1 MKRINR
7 ILTIILIIIASAIES
22 NAILNTRLFNSRD
35 IVSSNYSNLCLDQ
48 DGYLWIGTQYG
59 LLRFDGCNFDKYLH
73 DEKSDTSLSDNRVM
87 KILCDTEG
95 RIWVATCEGL
105 NLYDPHSDSFTR
117 ITLPGMGH
125 YGYIFDIIQMSSGDI
140 IFMVSGVGP
149 YILDFS
155 SGTPTAVKFMPH
167 IENLG
172 GLNSLAESVKG
183 EVVGGNHSGD
193 IITVAPN
200 GQARTHH
207 LADTYIKILTR
218 DHDGNF
224 FIATTNKAWRWD
236 PKDGSFT
243 PISIPEPYNPV
254 LDCATPTSEG
264 NFLVGTIG
272 NGVFI
277 LEKGSVELKPY
288 REITNSIID
297 ISRARISTI
306 NEDSMGNLWIGSSH
320 QGIILVPHSEIPV
333 NFINIA
339 RAIRNYSGG
348 KTTLAVSPEDDLIRI
363 GLDDGRLI
371 SVNEYGNLQS
381 VTRLGGGITSMITA
395 RSGNLYLGVDNH
407 GLFEFSPA
415 TGNARQ
421 LVEINSNYLASGISE
436 DRQGNVYLGIHGA
449 GVIKYDPKQ
458 GSYDWL
464 LDNDGNRKYQWTSS
478 LFCDSKGRIWIGM
491 FGGLTV
497 YDPATGKSVSISDM
511 HSPMVKGVHLSMAED
526 AAGNIWDATSTGLFI
541 INPDD
546 YSYKRLTTKEGL
558 ADNYVSN
565 VIFDQSGN
573 AWLGTHNGIN
583 RVDPNFNIVP
593 FYGRNDMSDNEYFSS
608 ARSNDNSHLLFS
620 GEKGITILDPAKLNN
635 PTLPERDIFISGIY
649 LNNSKVN
656 HTTLNGS
663 GDKIIP
669 DAAANPDLLRLSF
682 RDNSLA
688 LRLSTKDFR
697 ETDNIVYQWRVKG
710 VVNDWIS
717 TVPGSGIITLPHFQP
732 GSYRLEIRATENGV
746 YSDLKT
752 VDINVTAPWYLSP
765 AAKVVYFILLCALIL
780 LVIRVIRHKNNEKV
794 TEEKIKFFINISHEV
809 RSPLTLILSPLEH
822 IMKKEHDPE
831 TTKNLNLIQR
841 NANRI
846 LALIN
851 QLLDMRKIDKGKMKI
866 SCTETELVGFASE
879 LVDIFK
885 AQAEEKHITLSFTET
900 EQSVEKVNVW
910 IDRNNFDKVLVNLIT
925 NAIKYTPEN
934 GRIDVSVYEGYD
946 SVMGE
951 YAAISVTDTGIGLDE
966 KNIDRLF
973 DRFYQ
978 GKFNRGTTPLGF
990 GIGLDLCKQLVEL
1003 HHGVITATNRHDG
1016 QGSCFTVKIPIG
1028 NSHLEMDEIEDNDV
1042 AGTRNVMP
1050 RGASPVTEAPAKK
1063 PRRNTSLHILVA
1075 DDDPEIR
1082 EYITDAL
1089 SAFGR
1094 VTAVT
1099 NGREALQTINETE
1112 TDIVVSDI
1120 MMPEMDG
1127 LTLLKT
1133 LKTNVETNHI
1143 PVVLLSSKNEIA
1155 DRTAGWDKGADAYIA
1170 KPFSIAELQSIIDN
1184 LIDNRLRLRGKF
1196 SGVQQQDGKID
1207 TPELKGNDNALVDK
1221 IVQVIND
1228 NLDDSSLNVEK
1239 LCQDVGLSRA
1249 HLNRKMKELFGL
1261 TPSEFIRNI
1270 RLRKACE
1277 LLKQPDVDI
1286 SQIAYSVG
1294 FSSQPHFST
1303 AFKRFTGISPSEY
1316 RAKNS

>member
-7 ILTIILIIIASAIES
+7 ILTIILIVISSALES
-22 NAILNTRLFNSRD
+22 NAILNTRLFNSKD

-59 LLRFDGCNFDKYLH
+59 LLRFDGYNFDRYLH
-73 DEKSDTSLSDNRVM
+73 DEKSETSLSDNRIM
-87 KILCDTEG
+87 KILCDTKG
-95 RIWVATCEGL
+95 RVWVATCEGL

-125 YGYIFDIIQMSSGDI
+125 YGYIFDMIQMSSGDI

-167 IENLG
+167 IENLSSINT
-172 GLNSLAESVKG
+172 LTESSKG
-183 EVVGGNHSGD
+183 EIIGGNHSGD
-193 IITVAPN
+193 ILTVAPN
-200 GQARTHH
+200 GQARSYH

-218 DHDGNF
+218 DSDGNF
-224 FIATTNKAWRWD
+224 FIATTTKAWLWD
-236 PKDGSFT
+236 TKKDIFNPLS
-243 PISIPEPYNPV
+243 ISEPYKPV
-254 LDCATPTSEG
+254 FDCATLTNDG
-264 NFLVGTIG
+264 NILVGTIG

-277 LEKGSVELKPY
+277 LEKGSGELKPY
-288 REITNSIID
+288 REITNPIID
-297 ISRARISTI
+297 LSRARISTI
-306 NEDSMGNLWIGSSH
+306 SEDSMGNLWLGSAH
-320 QGIILVPHSEIPV
+320 QGIVMVPRSEIPV
-333 NFINIA
+333 NFINIS

-348 KTTLAVSPEDDLIRI
+348 RTTVAVSQGNDEIWI

-371 SVNEYGNLQS
+371 SVNEYGNLLS
-381 VTRLGGGITSMITA
+381 VTRFGGGITSMTTA

-407 GLFEFSPA
+407 GLFEFTPA
-415 TGNARQ
+415 TGNFKQ
-421 LVEINSNYLASGISE
+421 LAEINSNYLASGIAE
-436 DRQGNVYLGIHGA
+436 DSQGNIYLGIHGA

-464 LDNDGNRKYQWTSS
+464 LDNDGKRKFQWPST
-478 LFCDSKGRIWIGM
+478 LFCDSKGKIWIGM
-491 FGGLTV
+491 FGSLTV
-497 YDPATGKSVSISDM
+497 YDPENGKSVAISDM
-511 HSPMVKGVHLSMAED
+511 HSPMVKGVHLSIAED
-526 AAGNIWDATSTGLFI
+526 TKGNIWDATSTGLFI
-541 INPDD
+541 INPAD
-546 YSYKRLTTKEGL
+546 YSYKRITTKEGL

-565 VIFDQSGN
+565 VIFDSTGN
-573 AWLGTHNGIN
+573 AWVGTHNGIN
-583 RVDPNFNIVP
+583 RVDSVFNIIP
-593 FYGRNDMSDNEYFSS
+593 FYGRNGMSDNEYFSS
-608 ARSNDNSHLLFS
+608 TRSNDGQQLLFS
-620 GEKGITILDPAKLNN
+620 GEKGITILNPAKLNT
-635 PTLPERDIFISGIY
+635 PTLPGYDLFISGLY
-649 LNNSKVN
+649 LNSKKVN

-663 GDKIIP
+663 GDKVIP
-669 DAAANPDLLRLSF
+669 DAVTDPSLIHLSF
-682 RDNSLA
+682 KDNSLT

-697 ETDNIVYQWRVKG
+697 ETDNIVFQWRVKG
-710 VVNDWIS
+710 LVNDWIS

-732 GSYRLEIRATENGV
+732 GSYRLEIRATENGI
-746 YSDLKT
+746 YSDIKT
-752 VDINVTAPWYLSP
+752 VYINVTPPWYLST
-765 AAKVVYFILLCALIL
+765 AAKAIYFILLCALII
-780 LVIRVIRHKNNEKV
+780 LVIRVIHHKNDEKV
-794 TEEKIKFFINISHEV
+794 NEEKIKFFINISHEV

-822 IMKKEHDPE
+822 IMKKKHDPE

-851 QLLDMRKIDKGKMKI
+851 QLLDIRKIDKGKMKI
-866 SCTETELVGFASE
+866 SCTETELVGFTSE

-885 AQAEEKHITLSFTET
+885 AQAGEKHITLSFTEN
-900 EQSVEKVNVW
+900 EQSDEKINVW

-925 NAIKYTPEN
+925 NAIKYTPEY
-934 GRIDVSVYEGYD
+934 GSIDVAVHTDYD
-946 SVMGE
+946 SVIGD

-1003 HHGVITATNRHDG
+1003 HHGVITATNRPDRS
-1016 QGSCFTVKIPIG
+1016 GSCFTVKIPIG
-1028 NSHLEMDEIEDNDV
+1028 NSHLEPDEIEDNDV

-1050 RGASPVTEAPAKK
+1050 HGAAATTDVATKK
-1063 PRRNTSLHILVA
+1063 TRRYTSLQILVA

-1094 VTAVT
+1094 VTAVN

-1112 TDIVVSDI
+1112 IDIIVSDI

-1133 LKTNVETNHI
+1133 LKSNVDTNHI
-1143 PVVLLSSKNEIA
+1143 PVVLLSSKNETA

-1170 KPFSIAELQSIIDN
+1170 KPFSIAELQAIIEN

-1196 SGVQQQDGKID
+1196 SGAQQQDGKID
-1207 TPELKGNDNALVDK
+1207 TPELKGNDNALIDK
-1221 IVQVIND
+1221 IVQIIND
-1228 NLDDSSLNVEK
+1228 NLDDSNLNVEK

-1316 RAKNS
+1316 RTKNT

>member
-7 ILTIILIIIASAIES
+7 ILTIILIIIASAIKS
-22 NAILNTRLFNSRD
+22 NAILNTRLFNSKD

-73 DEKSDTSLSDNRVM
+73 NEKSDTSLSDNRVM
-87 KILCDTEG
+87 KILCDKEG

-105 NLYDPHSDSFTR
+105 NLYNPHSDSFTR

-125 YGYIFDIIQMSSGDI
+125 YGYIFDMIQMSSGDI

-172 GLNSLAESVKG
+172 GINSLAESAKG
-183 EVVGGNHSGD
+183 EVIGGTHAGD
-193 IITVAPN
+193 IITVAQN

-218 DHDGNF
+218 DNDGNF
-224 FIATTNKAWRWD
+224 FIATTTKAWRWNI
-236 PKDGSFT
+236 KEGSFT
-243 PISIPEPYNPV
+243 PISIPEPYKPV
-254 LDCATPTSEG
+254 LNCATPTSDG
-264 NFLVGTIG
+264 NILVGTIG

-277 LEKGSVELKPY
+277 LEKDSDELKPY

-297 ISRARISTI
+297 LSRARISTI
-306 NEDSMGNLWIGSSH
+306 NEDSMGNLWLGSAH
-320 QGIILVPHSEIPV
+320 QGIVMVPHSEIPV
-333 NFINIA
+333 NFINIS

-348 KTTLAVSPEDDLIRI
+348 RTTVAVPQGNDEIWI

-371 SVNEYGNLQS
+371 SVNEYGNLLS
-381 VTRLGGGITSMITA
+381 VTRFGGGITSMTA
-395 RSGNLYLGVDNH
+395 SRSGNLCLGVDNH
-407 GLFEFSPA
+407 GLFEFSPI
-415 TGNARQ
+415 TGNFRQ
-421 LVEINSNYLASGISE
+421 LVDIKSNYLASGVTE
-436 DRQGNVYLGIHGA
+436 DPQGNIYLGIHGA

-464 LDNDGNRKYQWTSS
+464 LDNDGTRKFQWPST
-478 LFCDSKGRIWIGM
+478 LFCDSEGKIWIGM

-497 YDPATGKSVSISDM
+497 YDPESGKSVSISDM
-511 HSPMVKGVHLSMAED
+511 HSPMVKGVHLSIAED
-526 AAGNIWDATSTGLFI
+526 AKGNIWDATSTGLFI
-541 INPDD
+541 INPAD

-565 VIFDQSGN
+565 VIFDSSGN
-573 AWLGTHNGIN
+573 AWVGTHNGIN
-583 RVDPNFNIVP
+583 RVDSVFNIIP

-608 ARSNDNSHLLFS
+608 TRSNDGQQLLFS
-620 GEKGITILDPAKLNN
+620 GEKGITILNPAKLNN

-649 LNNSKVN
+649 LNSAKVN

-663 GDKIIP
+663 GDRIIP
-669 DAAANPDLLRLSF
+669 DVVTNPDLISLSF
-682 RDNSLA
+682 RDNSLS

-697 ETDNIVYQWRVKG
+697 ETDNIVFQWRVKG
-710 VVNDWIS
+710 LVDDWIS

-746 YSDLKT
+746 YSDIKT
-752 VDINVTAPWYLSP
+752 VDIRVSAPWYLSP
-765 AAKVVYFILLCALIL
+765 AAKAIYFILLCALIV
-780 LVIRVIRHKNNEKV
+780 LVIRVIRHKNDEKV
-794 TEEKIKFFINISHEV
+794 NEEKIKFFINISHEV

-866 SCTETELVGFASE
+866 SCTKTELVGFTSE

-900 EQSVEKVNVW
+900 EQSAEKVNVW

-934 GRIDVSVYEGYD
+934 GRIDVSVHEDYD
-946 SVMGE
+946 SVMGD
-951 YAAISVTDTGIGLDE
+951 YAAISVTDTGMGLDE

-1003 HHGVITATNRHDG
+1003 HHGVITAANRPDG
-1016 QGSCFTVKIPIG
+1016 PGSCFTVKIPVG
-1028 NSHLEMDEIEDNDV
+1028 NSHLELDEIEDNDV

-1050 RGASPVTEAPAKK
+1050 RGAAASTEGAAKK
-1063 PRRNTSLHILVA
+1063 PRRYTSLHILVA

-1099 NGREALQTINETE
+1099 NGREALQKINEAE
-1112 TDIVVSDI
+1112 IDIVVSDI

-1133 LKTNVETNHI
+1133 LKTNVATNHI
-1143 PVVLLSSKNEIA
+1143 PVVLLSSKNETA

-1170 KPFSIAELQSIIDN
+1170 KPFSIAELQSIIDS

-1196 SGVQQQDGKID
+1196 SGAQQQDGKID

-1228 NLDDSSLNVEK
+1228 NLDDSNLNVEK
-1239 LCQDVGLSRA
+1239 LCHDVGLSRA

-1303 AFKRFTGISPSEY
+1303 AFKRFTGFSPSEY
-1316 RAKNS
+1316 RAKNA